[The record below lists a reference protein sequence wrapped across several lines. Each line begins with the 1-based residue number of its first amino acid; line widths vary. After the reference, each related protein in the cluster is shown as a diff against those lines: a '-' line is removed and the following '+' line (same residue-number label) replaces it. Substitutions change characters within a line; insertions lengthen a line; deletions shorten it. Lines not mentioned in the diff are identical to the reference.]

1 VILRGPPR
9 PPTRFPT
16 VAHALRAAVGH
27 PSGVTFVDLQEREA
41 FLSWGEVHARAE
53 RAAAALAALGIRRG
67 DRVAIVLRT
76 EPAFLD
82 AFLGSWLAGAV
93 PVPLYP
99 PVRLG
104 RMDEYVRSTSRMLE
118 VSGARLVLSRGAV
131 KRLLGRAVELARPEL
146 GCRDAEDLLRVPAAP
161 GDLARGRDEAAPP
174 RPAPA
179 REPSPRRSG
188 ARPGGPPGEP
198 EEPRP
203 AAPARAGLPRPDD
216 LALVQFSSGS
226 TVDPKPV
233 ALTHAA
239 VAAQID
245 ALVAAVTPGPQDA
258 LVSWLPLY
266 HDMGLIGA
274 PLGAMSYPGPLVLIA
289 PEHFL
294 ARPGL
299 WLRAIAR
306 HGGTLSAAPSFAWAY
321 AADRVKDEELRG
333 LSLASWRF
341 ALDGAE
347 QVSGEAMRRFAARFE
362 RFGFDPA
369 ALVPVYGL
377 AEAALAVTFGR
388 RGKPLRGLR
397 VDPVVL
403 ARDGLAVPGDRE
415 IASVGTPVPGVEV
428 EVRGD
433 GGDPLPQG
441 RLGRIHVRGP
451 SIMREYLG
459 DPEATARALRGG
471 WLDTADLGFVRDGE
485 LYVHGRARDVVVV
498 RGANHAP
505 EEFEAALDG
514 IPGVRPGCA
523 VAAGFAP
530 EGAGG
535 EALLLLVER
544 RRRTPVPDEAIVAG
558 VRSAVLERTGIAP
571 HTIRVLEPGT
581 LPRTSSGK
589 LRRAEAARRFAAG
602 ELAPP
607 ARANALTLALHVA
620 RSQLAY
626 ARARRRGAH

>member
-16 VAHALRAAVGH
+16 LAHALRAAVGH
-27 PSGVTFVDLQEREA
+27 PSGVTFVDLSERET
-41 FLSWGEVHARAE
+41 FLSWGEVHARAQ

-104 RMDEYVRSTSRMLE
+104 RMDEYVRSTARMLQ
-118 VSGARLVLSRGAV
+118 VSGARLVVSRGAV
-131 KRLLGRAVELARPEL
+131 KRLLGQAVELARPEL
-146 GCRDAEDLLRVPAAP
+146 GCRDAEELLAP
-161 GDLARGRDEAAPP
+161 SPLRAQGQPDEAAP
-174 RPAPA
+174 APQGA
-179 REPSPRRSG
+179 PSDERGS
-188 ARPGGPPGEP
+188 
-198 EEPRP
+198 
-203 AAPARAGLPRPDD
+203 AANTDLERAGGLGGRSLIASPQPDD

-226 TVDPKPV
+226 TVDPRPV

-239 VAAQID
+239 LAAQID
-245 ALVAAVTPGPQDA
+245 ALVAAVTPGPKDA

-274 PLGAMSYPGPLVLIA
+274 PLGAMSYPGPLVLIP

-294 ARPGL
+294 ARPAL

-321 AADRVKDEELRG
+321 AADRVKDEELTG
-333 LSLASWRF
+333 LSLSSWRF

-388 RGKPLRGLR
+388 RGRPLQGRR

-403 ARDGLAVPGDRE
+403 ARDRIAVPGERE

-428 EVRGD
+428 EVRDERGH
-433 GGDPLPQG
+433 PLPEG

-451 SIMREYLG
+451 SLMREYLG
-459 DPEATARALRGG
+459 DPAATAQALRGG

-485 LYVHGRARDVVVV
+485 LYVHGRAKDVVVV

-505 EEFEAALDG
+505 EEFEAALEG
-514 IPGVRPGCA
+514 VPGVRPGCA

-544 RRRTPVPDEAIVAG
+544 RKRTPEPDHVIEAA

-589 LRRAEAARRFAAG
+589 LRRTEAARRFASG

-607 ARANALTLALHVA
+607 GRANALTLALHVA

-626 ARARRRGAH
+626 ARARRRGVH

>member
-1 VILRGPPR
+1 MILRGPPR
-9 PPTRFPT
+9 PPARFPT
-16 VAHALRAAVGH
+16 LAHALRAGVEH
-27 PSGVTFVDLQEREA
+27 PSGATFVDLSERET
-41 FLSWGEVHARAE
+41 FLSWAEVCARAE
-53 RAAAALAALGIRRG
+53 RAAAALAALGVRRG
-67 DRVAIVLRT
+67 DRVAVVLRT

-82 AFLGSWLAGAV
+82 AFLGAWFAGAV

-104 RMDEYVRSTSRMLE
+104 RMDEYLRSTSRMLQ
-118 VSGARLVLSRGAV
+118 VCGARLVVSRGGV
-131 KRLLGRAVELARPEL
+131 RRLLGAAVEVARPEL
-146 GCRDAEDLLRVPAAP
+146 GCVDAAELVAGAHR
-161 GDLARGRDEAAPP
+161 LAHEA
-174 RPAPA
+174 
-179 REPSPRRSG
+179 
-188 ARPGGPPGEP
+188 
-198 EEPRP
+198 
-203 AAPARAGLPRPDD
+203 LPDD

-239 VAAQID
+239 LAAQIE
-245 ALVAAVTPGPQDA
+245 ALTAAVAPGPKDV

-274 PLGAMSYPGPLVLIA
+274 PLGAMSYPGPLVLIP

-294 ARPGL
+294 ARPSL

-306 HGGTLSAAPSFAWAY
+306 HGGTLSAAPSFAYAY
-321 AADRVKDEELRG
+321 AADRVKDSELAG

-347 QVSGEAMRRFAARFE
+347 QVSGEAMRRFAARFR

-369 ALVPVYGL
+369 SLLPVYGL
-377 AEAALAVTFGR
+377 SEAALAVTWGARGR
-388 RGKPLRGLR
+388 PLEGRR
-397 VDPVVL
+397 VDPVAL
-403 ARDGLAVPGDRE
+403 ARDRVAVPGRRE
-415 IASVGTPVPGVEV
+415 IVSVGTPVAGVEV
-428 EVRGD
+428 EVRDELGA
-433 GGDPLPQG
+433 PLPEG

-451 SIMREYLG
+451 SLMREYLG
-459 DPEATARALRGG
+459 DPRATAMALRDG
-471 WLDTADLGFVRDGE
+471 WLDTADLGFVAGGE
-485 LYVHGRARDVVVV
+485 LFVHGRAKDVVVV

-505 EEFEAALDG
+505 EEFEAALEG
-514 IPGVRPGCA
+514 VAGVRAGCA

-530 EGAGG
+530 EDDGG

-544 RRRTPVPDEAIVAG
+544 RRGAREPDAAIEAA
-558 VRSAVLERTGIAP
+558 VRSAVLERSGIAP
-571 HTIRVLEPGT
+571 HTVRVLEPGT

-589 LRRAEAARRFAAG
+589 LRRQEAARRFSSG

-607 ARANALTLALHVA
+607 GSAGALAVALHVA

-626 ARARRRGAH
+626 ARARRRSAR